1 MKVIYTLF
9 VFISLG
15 FTSLQAQVQAEAS
28 EKVYLDKSFQEDTYV
43 IPVSKKVL
51 LNLSFN
57 NDNSEDDVLS
67 FKVKVKGQA
76 TILNEGHVLNEEIK
90 SHILSASTGT
100 EFVVFDIFRKSKKE
114 EDALIFKIK

>member
-1 MKVIYTLF
+1 MKVIYILF